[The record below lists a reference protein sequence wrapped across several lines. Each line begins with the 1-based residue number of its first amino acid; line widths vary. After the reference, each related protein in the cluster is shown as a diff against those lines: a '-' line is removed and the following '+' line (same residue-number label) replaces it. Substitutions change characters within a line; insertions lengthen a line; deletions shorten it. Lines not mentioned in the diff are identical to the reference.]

1 MKEKEIN
8 KNNIK
13 IASGLFENFEEVNKL
28 DYHKSWDSL
37 IPAFQKYREANLSIK
52 YSDLS
57 NIGTLFMLGVSANNI
72 EKSYNAMIQLIN
84 WKKLRTPVIF
94 QKQIEKM
101 KNKEIE
107 KIELTITITES
118 INKKY
123 SIEGNEIDGYTINFK
138 TDKFPAGFDLD
149 KVTSLVEKLNNP
161 TNHKADVVIGDN
173 NSIDVCW
180 GDHARSEACDYV
192 KEI

>member
-101 KNKEIE
+101 KLPS
-107 KIELTITITES
+107 IELVD
-118 INKKY
+118 KKY
-123 SIEGNEIDGYTINFK
+123 YIEGNEIDGYTINFK
-138 TDKFPAGFDLD
+138 TDKFPAGNNLEEI
-149 KVTSLVEKLNNP
+149 TLLVEKLNNID
-161 TNHKADVVIGDN
+161 NHKANVESGDDN
-173 NSIDVCW
+173 TIFVCW
-180 GDHARSEACDYV
+180 GEHDRNEKCEYIR
-192 KEI
+192 EI

>member
-94 QKQIEKM
+94 QKQIEEM

-107 KIELTITITES
+107 KIELPIKITES

-123 SIEGNEIDGYTINFK
+123 YIEGNEIDGYTINFK
-138 TDKFPAGFDLD
+138 TDKFPAGNNLEEI
-149 KVTSLVEKLNNP
+149 TLLVEKLNNID
-161 TNHKADVVIGDN
+161 NHKANVESGDDN
-173 NSIDVCW
+173 TIFVCW
-180 GDHARSEACDYV
+180 GEHDRNEKCEYIR
-192 KEI
+192 EI